1 MLPTWPAS
9 VFQYTL
15 VTTDQFLPN
24 GSIGP
29 HMTMSISAL
38 VTGGLD
44 LDALDGAYDDL
55 IARNDVLRTRLERDG
70 AGWVQRVHP
79 HRTARLHRAEGP
91 AARAQ
96 EFADAWA
103 RTPVPVD
110 EPPLVRGQV
119 VRLDDGTHLVSLVF
133 HHLHTDPPSLELG
146 MSELGVLYAA
156 RLSGDRVPPPP
167 LQFGPYVRQR
177 ADSVAGRLEADREFW
192 RTTIE
197 GARPVSPVPGLE
209 RDWSRPPSSGALRL
223 DVLDADQVAALEKWA
238 LRHRTTL
245 FATLFT
251 GFCLSM
257 AERSVSRDVLVATV
271 FEQRNHPDT
280 RKLIGPFLH
289 PSLLRVRVPE
299 GADWDSL
306 TPRVREV
313 VRDAYDRAHIPAI
326 DILAMHPD
334 VIHAVST
341 EPVGLC
347 LFQYLP
353 SSGVGTDIAFGPA
366 SAHVLAN
373 TDVGPTGDVGLMFR
387 LHRKPSGDL
396 VATVSFDR
404 RDLAEALVRELFDAF
419 AQRVREPLGA
429 VVR

>member
-15 VTTDQFLPN
+15 MTTDQFLPS

-29 HMTMSISAL
+29 HMTMAIS
-38 VTGGLD
+38 VVVDGPLD
-44 LDALDGAYDDL
+44 VDVLDGAYDDL
-55 IARNDVLRTRLERDG
+55 VARNDVLRTVLEREG
-70 AGWVQRVHP
+70 ASWVQRVHP
-79 HRTARLHRAEGP
+79 HRTARLERSEGP
-91 AARAQ
+91 AERVQ
-96 EFADAWA
+96 DFADAWT

-133 HHLHTDPPSLELG
+133 HHLHTDPPSLELA
-146 MSELGVLYAA
+146 MSELGALYTA
-156 RLSGDRVPPPP
+156 RLAGERVPAPP
-167 LQFGPYVRQR
+167 LQFGPYVRQVV
-177 ADSVAGRLEADREFW
+177 DSVAGRLDADREFW

-197 GARPVSPVPGLE
+197 GARPVSPAPGLE
-209 RDWSRPPSSGALRL
+209 RDWGRPPSSSALRL
-223 DVLDADQVAALEKWA
+223 HVLDSAQAAALEKWA

-257 AERSVSRDVLVATV
+257 ADRAATRDILVATV

-280 RKLIGPFLH
+280 KNLIGPFLH

-299 GADWDSL
+299 GADWESL
-306 TPRVREV
+306 TPQVRDV
-313 VRDAYDRAHIPAI
+313 VRDAYDRAHIPTI
-326 DILAMHPD
+326 DILGMHPD

-341 EPVGLC
+341 EPVGLL

-353 SSGVGTDIAFGPA
+353 SSGVGDRIAFGPA
-366 SAHVLAN
+366 TAHLLAN

-387 LHRKPSGDL
+387 LHRKGSGDL
-396 VATVSFDR
+396 VATVTFDR
-404 RDLAEALVRELFDAF
+404 RDLEEELVRELFADF
-419 AQRVREPLGA
+419 VRRVTEPLA
-429 VVR
+429 ATVR